1 MNNRIKLIP
10 PSKGDFCLLIRSGQ
24 NIPGTHDPRDIYGC
38 YPEFFCTSTM
48 TGENEDATKVEITLP
63 RSRSRSRSAP
73 KSRLVSGLSI
83 LEVLN
88 SKKDM
93 DGDKPAV
100 KEIETFASVASRPP
114 SPKATRPTVMEAA
127 IYASDELAA
136 AISKHSADF
145 KALVTSTKV
154 KRTPAQENRIR
165 VDNVALMAA
174 ATICVQQAGGTRI
187 ALERPYEIARQEE
200 RAVLQ
205 LLEKAPVNTH
215 ADLEGSKTTMSLVT
229 DSEAFFT
236 IDRRSRSPLLKGN
249 TSPAPGGMVRVNLF
263 REDFLKAGE
272 DDLKEYSRDPS
283 SRQPTKKA
291 FRGDESTLVTA
302 AVSTTSAKSPAR
314 TNACTK
320 KRVALASP
328 AKFSTGKLAAPKI
341 LPSVVRK
348 QEVVRTMEEMELS
361 MEEYRIMQKVKM
373 APLERVVHEEEQ
385 ESLAKEAERL
395 V

>member
-1 MNNRIKLIP
+1 M
-10 PSKGDFCLLIRSGQ
+10 
-24 NIPGTHDPRDIYGC
+24 
-38 YPEFFCTSTM
+38 
-48 TGENEDATKVEITLP
+48 
-63 RSRSRSRSAP
+63 
-73 KSRLVSGLSI
+73 
-83 LEVLN
+83 
-88 SKKDM
+88 
-93 DGDKPAV
+93 
-100 KEIETFASVASRPP
+100 
-114 SPKATRPTVMEAA
+114 
-127 IYASDELAA
+127 
-136 AISKHSADF
+136 
-145 KALVTSTKV
+145 
-154 KRTPAQENRIR
+154 
-165 VDNVALMAA
+165 
-174 ATICVQQAGGTRI
+174 
-187 ALERPYEIARQEE
+187 
-200 RAVLQ
+200 
-205 LLEKAPVNTH
+205 
-215 ADLEGSKTTMSLVT
+215 
-229 DSEAFFT
+229 
-236 IDRRSRSPLLKGN
+236 
-249 TSPAPGGMVRVNLF
+249 RVNLF
-263 REDFLKAGE
+263 TEDFLKAGE